1 MQINPKT
8 WNKKQKITAG
18 VVVAVLILGS
28 IGGGIAVHQQNV
40 HAQQIKVTQ
49 AKEKAAKAKA
59 EKLKAEKEAET
70 KAEKVAQAQLMTTE
84 KAPTTDNIKKSE
96 TAISKVKAE
105 KVKSVLNT
113 QLKDIQSRVALENT
127 AKTKTNAYQ
136 ADAMN
141 TDKYNQAKT
150 AISKLT
156 SMYSVALK
164 NKLTQDLADS
174 KAQADKARKAQSDAQ
189 DSKEQAAT
197 ATTTPPS
204 TAATNDSSD
213 ASGSYVGA
221 GSQAPASTNQ
231 TPAYT
236 APATPAPTPSA
247 PSNQGNAPSS
257 WQSGHDVNSVNQQE
271 SNANTAGTNNAVNK
285 EPGAKW

>member
-18 VVVAVLILGS
+18 VVVAVLIFGGV
-28 IGGGIAVHQQNV
+28 GGGVAIHQQNI
-40 HAQQIKVTQ
+40 HAQQIKDTQ
-49 AKEKAAKAKA
+49 AKEKATKAKA
-59 EKLKAEKEAET
+59 EKIKAEKETET
-70 KAEKVAQAQLMTTE
+70 KAEKAAQAQLMTTE

-96 TAISKVKAE
+96 TAILKVKTE
-105 KVKSVLNT
+105 KVKSALNT

-127 AKTKTNAYQ
+127 AKAKTNAYQ
-136 ADAMN
+136 TDAMN
-141 TDKYNQAKT
+141 TDKYNQAKE

-164 NKLTQDLADS
+164 NKLSQDLADS
-174 KAQADKARKAQSDAQ
+174 KAQADKARKVQSDAQ
-189 DSKEQAAT
+189 VSKEQVATDTTTPAST
-197 ATTTPPS
+197 ATT
-204 TAATNDSSD
+204 NDTSD
-213 ASGSYVGA
+213 ANGSYAGT
-221 GSQAPASTNQ
+221 GSQAQAPAATNQ

-236 APATPAPTPSA
+236 APSTPSA
-247 PSNQGNAPSS
+247 PSNQGNGNAPSG

-271 SNANTAGTNNAVNK
+271 SNANTAGTGNAVNK